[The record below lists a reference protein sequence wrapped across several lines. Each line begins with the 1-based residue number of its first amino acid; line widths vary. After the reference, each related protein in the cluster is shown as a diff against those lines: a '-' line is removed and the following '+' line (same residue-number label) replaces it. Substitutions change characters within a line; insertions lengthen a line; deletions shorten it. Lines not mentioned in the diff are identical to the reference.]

1 MRPFCCKKTTK
12 VSLGH
17 FMDFKRTDYGFIG
30 TGYGFIG
37 TGYRFNDINKG
48 WDPSHIPAH
57 KSHAAAA
64 SFRT

>member
-1 MRPFCCKKTTK
+1 
-12 VSLGH
+12 
-17 FMDFKRTDYGFIG
+17 MDFKRTDYGFIG

>member
-1 MRPFCCKKTTK
+1 
-12 VSLGH
+12 
-17 FMDFKRTDYGFIG
+17 MDFKRTDYGFIG
-30 TGYGFIG
+30 TGY
-37 TGYRFNDINKG
+37 RFNDTFKG